1 MLDTISAVFA
11 LIGTYL
17 VTYSTDKNKNI
28 WGMWFWIVSCVL
40 AIIYFCFIQIS
51 ITFAILQFFYII
63 FSIQGIYIRS
73 KH

>member
-1 MLDTISAVFA
+1 MLDVTSAVFA

-17 VTYSTDKNKNI
+17 VTYSTDKSKNI
-28 WGMWFWIVSCVL
+28 WGMGFWIVSCVL

-63 FSIQGIYIRS
+63 FSIQGIYIRL